1 MPASGSDLP
10 RSVSVSLRLQ
20 RLIDQMD
27 YGPAWVFGERWDI
40 VAWNRAASVIHGDL
54 ATLQGI
60 ERNALYQL
68 FLGDRMRVD
77 AGGLGTPRPDVRRQ
91 AADDLRQPG
100 G

>member
-1 MPASGSDLP
+1 M
-10 RSVSVSLRLQ
+10 SLRLQ

-27 YGPAWVFGERWDI
+27 YGPAWVFGERWDV

-68 FLGDRMRVD
+68 FLGDRMRSILAD
-77 AGGLGTPRPDVRRQ
+77 WEIHGRSASPSCGRPTPAGWTTP
-91 AADDLRQPG
+91 G
-100 G
+100 STSW